1 MEIGSSRRG
10 SSLQKI
16 LTSVDRSAIASSCSF
31 ENIPYLEIWLPN
43 QPQKPNGRVQ
53 VILATLVKL
62 PRSLEILIVDLYL
75 STIPLQSNLMRLTIK
90 LFTRT
95 DTLIYY
101 FTPSW
106 NKQICEKGVLNARQ
120 MIHSLNS
127 RLLNEKLSIFFI

>member
-53 VILATLVKL
+53 VILATLAKL

-101 FTPSW
+101 FYPQVETSKSVKKVYLMPDKW
-106 NKQICEKGVLNARQ
+106 FIPL
-120 MIHSLNS
+120 IHAC
-127 RLLNEKLSIFFI
+127 